1 MIRRNLIAALLLG
14 VGSFGSAFAQSAVP
28 TTNWSISVTTGL
40 TYQAVTAK
48 QGGRKSLTIQNN
60 NTNTDNCWVNDD
72 GLIAAGN
79 TTSTSVTPAGG
90 VAITAAKASIL
101 LQPGQSYTRYYPLI
115 PNGPIV
121 GTCTNA
127 ADSLLATVQ

>member
-1 MIRRNLIAALLLG
+1 MSRRKILAALLLC
-14 VGSFGSAFAQSAVP
+14 VGSFDTAFAQSAAPV
-28 TTNWSISVTTGL
+28 TNWSVSIATGL
-40 TYQAVTAK
+40 TYQTITAK

-60 NTNTDNCWVNDD
+60 NTNTDNCWINDD
-72 GLIAAGN
+72 GLIVATN
-79 TTSTSVTPAGG
+79 TTSTSVTPATG

-101 LQPGQSYTRYYPLI
+101 LTPGLSYTRYYPLI

-127 ADSLLATVQ
+127 ADRKST